1 MWLSMALPFLSSL
14 LGLGGGSRRGAGGR
28 AGGMQ
33 AGGGLGLLGGLSPV
47 SLAASFCL
55 QTVGSWVAL
64 IADRTSPSPLLP
76 SKHSQ
81 TDSAY
86 SLVWA

>member
-14 LGLGGGSRRGAGGR
+14 LGLGGASRRGAGGR
-28 AGGMQ
+28 AGIMQ
-33 AGGGLGLLGGLSPV
+33 AGGGLGLLGGFSPV

-64 IADRTSPSPLLP
+64 IADRTSPSPFLS

-81 TDSAY
+81 PESAC
-86 SLVWA
+86 SLSWA